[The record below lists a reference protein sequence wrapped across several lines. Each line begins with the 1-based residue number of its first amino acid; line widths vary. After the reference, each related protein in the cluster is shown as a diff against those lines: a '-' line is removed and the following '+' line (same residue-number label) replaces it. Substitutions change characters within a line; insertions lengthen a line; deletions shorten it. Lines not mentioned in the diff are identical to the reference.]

1 MPLRESRLQSIMWMV
16 FLAGLGA
23 FIAGQ
28 AFLAI
33 AAVLAVAAIAFSA
46 AQTSKGSE
54 AKKSSNDDLV
64 ASN

>member
-1 MPLRESRLQSIMWMV
+1 MPLRESRLQAIMWMV

-28 AFLAI
+28 TLI
-33 AAVLAVAAIAFSA
+33 AVIAVLAVAAIAFSA
-46 AQTSKGSE
+46 AQTSKASE
-54 AKKSSNDDLV
+54 PKRSSNDDLI